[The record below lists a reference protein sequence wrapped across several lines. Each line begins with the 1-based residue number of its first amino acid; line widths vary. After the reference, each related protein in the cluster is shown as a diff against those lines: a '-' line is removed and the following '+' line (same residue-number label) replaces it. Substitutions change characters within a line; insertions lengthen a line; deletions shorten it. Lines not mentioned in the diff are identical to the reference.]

1 MLWSLIKVL
10 LFVAAVA
17 ALIYGVEQLQT
28 QGEGLLVQFAGYEV
42 VLGPLATVIAA
53 LAVFVGIWLVIKII
67 GFVVALLRFV
77 LGDETALTRFFLR
90 NRERRGNRALADAML
105 ALASG
110 DSKLA
115 IQKGHKAQK
124 LLALPEL
131 GDLVVA
137 QGAEQ
142 MGDKQLA
149 AETYKALLT
158 DDRTRFV
165 AVRGLMRQKL
175 SNGEENTALQLGA
188 KALELKPKNAD
199 NANQLFQLQAK
210 NGDWAGARK
219 TLGLQRKYGSAPADM
234 VKRRDAIL
242 ALCQSKDLREKGA
255 LEEAHKAALDANRML
270 PGFAPAAV
278 EASKAHLDQNHGRK
292 AAAILRTAWA
302 TDPMPSLAAAYAA
315 IEPEETP
322 AQRLKR
328 FGELVKQ
335 NPDHAESKMLLA
347 ELNIAAEDFP
357 GARRAL
363 GDLMETDPTT
373 RVMTLM
379 AAIER
384 GEGSDDSTVK
394 AWLAKAL
401 SAPRS
406 EQWVCE
412 KDGKPYAEWQA
423 ICDLCDGFDTLTW
436 RRPVE
441 AEILPD
447 SSAGMLPL
455 IIGALEKS
463 KEEDAVEDAA
473 VLDSD
478 AEPTES
484 AKA

>member
-219 TLGLQRKYGSAPADM
+219 T
-234 VKRRDAIL
+234 
-242 ALCQSKDLREKGA
+242 
-255 LEEAHKAALDANRML
+255 
-270 PGFAPAAV
+270 
-278 EASKAHLDQNHGRK
+278 
-292 AAAILRTAWA
+292 
-302 TDPMPSLAAAYAA
+302 
-315 IEPEETP
+315 
-322 AQRLKR
+322 
-328 FGELVKQ
+328 
-335 NPDHAESKMLLA
+335 
-347 ELNIAAEDFP
+347 
-357 GARRAL
+357 
-363 GDLMETDPTT
+363 
-373 RVMTLM
+373 
-379 AAIER
+379 
-384 GEGSDDSTVK
+384 
-394 AWLAKAL
+394 
-401 SAPRS
+401 
-406 EQWVCE
+406 
-412 KDGKPYAEWQA
+412 
-423 ICDLCDGFDTLTW
+423 
-436 RRPVE
+436 
-441 AEILPD
+441 
-447 SSAGMLPL
+447 
-455 IIGALEKS
+455 
-463 KEEDAVEDAA
+463 
-473 VLDSD
+473 
-478 AEPTES
+478 
-484 AKA
+484 